1 MSILQI
7 MGYVIGIAMII
18 LAIVAIESRKIINS
32 VILLSVL
39 SIFVVISYVIM
50 QALDVAI
57 TEAVIGSGI
66 GTALF
71 LFTMNGINKIKDRD
85 GVDS

>member
-7 MGYVIGIAMII
+7 MEYALGIAMIV
-18 LAIVAIESRKIINS
+18 LAIVAIESKKIING

-39 SIFVVISYVIM
+39 SILVVISYVMM

-57 TEAVIGSGI
+57 TEAVIGSGMV
-66 GTALF
+66 TALF
-71 LFTMNGINKIKDRD
+71 LFTLKGVNSLKDRD